1 MMQPRE
7 NISKLKPYTS
17 ARDLV
22 KEEGLIFLDANENPF
37 DNEMNRYP
45 DPHQHELKQAL
56 GKWLKAEPSQIFAGN
71 GSDEVIDLAIRAY
84 TRPGKDRIIT
94 LGPTYSMYKVQ
105 AEIQDVEVKEIDLDG
120 GFQPDTEKVMEEV
133 TERDKIIFL
142 CSPNNPTGNLMER
155 QRIISLAENFDGL
168 VFIDEAYVDFAPEG
182 SVIDLVDKYP
192 NFMVSRTFSKAMGMA
207 GIRLGLGISNPGIIQ
222 TLSKIKYPYNVN
234 RLTQQAALE
243 ALSDLSDYREQ
254 IRIIVKER
262 DKLGIRLERLSFVKH
277 IFPSDAN
284 FVLME
289 VKDAASLVQFLKEK
303 GIVIRDRSGLLT
315 GKELV
320 RITVGTPQQN
330 KQLIE
335 ELKIFDNG

>member
-1 MMQPRE
+1 MIEPRE
-7 NISKLKPYTS
+7 NVRKLKPYTS

-22 KEEGLIFLDANENPF
+22 KEDNLIFLDANENPF

-45 DPHQHELKQAL
+45 DPHQQELKQAL
-56 GKWLKAEPSQIFAGN
+56 AKWLKVEPPQIFAGN
-71 GSDEVIDLAIRAY
+71 GSDEVIDLAIRVY

-105 AEIQDVEVKEIDLDG
+105 AEIQDVEIKEIALDKD
-120 GFQPDTEKVMEEV
+120 FQPDTKKVMEEV

-155 QRIISLAENFDGL
+155 QRIISLVENFEGL
-168 VFIDEAYVDFAPEG
+168 VFVDEAYVDFAPEG

-192 NFMVSRTFSKAMGMA
+192 NLLVSRTFSKAMGMA
-207 GIRLGLGISNPGIIQ
+207 GIRLGLGIANPGIIQ
-222 TLSKIKYPYNVN
+222 TLSKIKYPYNVS

-262 DKLGIRLERLSFVKH
+262 DKLRIRLERLSCVKQ
-277 IFPSDAN
+277 IFSSDAN
-284 FVLME
+284 FVFME

-303 GIVIRDRSGLLT
+303 GIVIRDRSGVVE
-315 GKELV
+315 GKELA

-335 ELKIFDNG
+335 ELKNFDNG